1 METVTSSFK
10 VTKTKHSKLPEVDFN
25 RLEFGNHFSDHML
38 IADCLDGKWSEFE
51 IVPFA
56 NLSISPATV
65 ALQYGQSVFEGMK
78 AFRME
83 DGSINIFRIDKH
95 YERFNRSL
103 ARMCMPQIPY
113 EIFQEGMMQLVVL
126 DKNWVPDSNAGALY
140 IRPFMFASDSIL
152 GVRPSSAYRF
162 IILTGPAGSL
172 FSKPIKVKVET
183 DYIRAAKG
191 GTGSTKCAG
200 NYGGSL
206 YPTKLA
212 KDRGYDNVIWTDAKE
227 HKYVEESG
235 VMNLMFVLDGKLVT
249 PPLSDTILDGVTRDA
264 LLTIARYIGITVEER
279 PVSIDEIKKAFK
291 VNAITEAFGVGTAA
305 VVAPIDTIGIEDM
318 DYKLP
323 AYNDANVMFQL
334 KKQLEAIRFGTAPD
348 IYNWNF
354 TCS

>member
-1 METVTSSFK
+1 MEIVTGIK
-10 VTKTKHSKLPEVDFN
+10 VIKTKHSKLPEVDFN

-38 IADCLDGKWSEFE
+38 IADCLDGKWNEPE

-65 ALQYGQSVFEGMK
+65 ALQYGQTVFEGMK
-78 AFRME
+78 AFRMQ

-95 YERFNRSL
+95 YERFSRSL

-113 EIFQEGMMQLVVL
+113 EIFQEGMMQLVAL
-126 DKNWVPDSNAGALY
+126 DKNWVPVSEAGALY
-140 IRPFMFASDSIL
+140 IRPFMFATDAVL
-152 GVRPSSAYRF
+152 GVKPSGSYRF
-162 IILTGPAGSL
+162 IILTGPAGNL

-183 DYIRAAKG
+183 DYIRAANG

-200 NYGGSL
+200 NYGGAL

-212 KDRGYDNVIWTDAKE
+212 KEQGYDNVIWTDAKE

-235 VMNLMFVLDGKLVT
+235 VMNLMFGLDGKLVT

-264 LLTIARYIGITVEER
+264 LLAIARQMGITVEER
-279 PVSIDEIKKAFK
+279 PVSIDEIKHAFK

-305 VVAPIDTIGIEDM
+305 VVAPIETIGINGM

-323 AYNDANVMFQL
+323 LNNNGSIMFQL

-348 IYNWNF
+348 IYDWNF
-354 TCS
+354 ICS